1 MKKEFLTDA
10 DVEREIE
17 RLNKSEAVAL
27 AKKAMRLKNRRRQ
40 RMYQLRDFEKKGKA
54 LMEAGITAEMLEA
67 MYAAEKE
74 DELE

>member
-67 MYAAEKE
+67 MYAADKE

>member
-27 AKKAMRLKNRRRQ
+27 AKRAMTLKNRRRQ
-40 RMYQLRDFEKKGKA
+40 YMYKLRDFEKKGKA
-54 LMEAGITAEMLEA
+54 LMEAGITAEMLTA

-74 DELE
+74 DEIE